1 MIAMQYTFV
10 FPDEYD
16 MGSIRTRVAERG
28 HLFDE
33 LDGLYEKAF
42 LISEKGVLGASQ
54 NSYAPLYLWNY
65 NEAAT
70 NFLAG
75 EKFRAVSNDFG
86 RPIVQ
91 SWMPLY
97 FSGRNAKQ
105 GTPVCAT
112 TETIKVGPDTDLE
125 EMRRTEYKV
134 HRHLAEHADCHSS
147 FIGLDPAS
155 WQIARFALWTKPPG
169 SLSKSEKTF
178 EVAYLAIS
186 QSEGID
192 SC

>member
-16 MGSIRTRVAERG
+16 MGSIRARVAERG
-28 HLFDE
+28 HLFDKV
-33 LDGLYEKAF
+33 DGLYEKAF

-54 NSYAPLYLWNY
+54 NCYAPLYLWNY
-65 NEAAT
+65 SEAAT

-75 EKFRAVSNDFG
+75 EKFKAVSNDLG

-97 FSGRNAKQ
+97 FSGSKQ
-105 GTPVCAT
+105 GTPVCAS
-112 TETIKVGPDTDLE
+112 TETIKISPDIDLG
-125 EMRRTEYKV
+125 EMRRAEYKL
-134 HRHLAEHADCHSS
+134 HRHLAEHPNCHSS

-155 WQIARFALWTKPPG
+155 WQIARFALWAKPPG
-169 SLSKSEKTF
+169 SLSEFEKTF
-178 EVAYLAIS
+178 EVAYLATP
-186 QSEGID
+186 QSEGIG